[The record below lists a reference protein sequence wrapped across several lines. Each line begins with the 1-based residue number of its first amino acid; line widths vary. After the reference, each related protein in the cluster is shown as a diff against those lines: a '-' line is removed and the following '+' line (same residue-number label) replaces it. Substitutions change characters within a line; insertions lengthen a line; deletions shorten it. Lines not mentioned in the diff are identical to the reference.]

1 MQRCLRFGLLSLFLI
16 LIWWCAPVLAEGTVK
31 IGVIGPMQFIQGKA
45 LWNGAQMAAEEINA
59 KGGIKVGNKKM
70 MMELI
75 KADSNEFL
83 SIPAAANAMEALI
96 LRDKVDFV
104 TGGFRTEAV
113 LAMQDIAMDNKVMF
127 IGVGAAHPELC
138 LRVAQDYNRYKYWFR
153 GAPFNS
159 NYLIKGLF
167 AQLRSVATLMKKQLD
182 IDKIRVA
189 IVAEKAM
196 WVDPMVKEA
205 ETFIPKMGME
215 VAGVWRISPGAREVN
230 AELAA
235 IQREGAHIIF
245 TVVSGPVGIPLAK
258 QAGELKIPAIQ
269 VGINIEAC
277 KESFW
282 EATQGMGNYVMSS
295 NTYAPGLEYN
305 ELTAPF
311 VNSYLKRYG
320 DIPIYTADVYAFLK
334 LALPMAIEEAGSLS
348 PEKIIPLFEQGV
360 TKVPAGI
367 SAFEKD
373 EQGRQL
379 HELKWGPGYVTGCAT
394 QWQDGKMVGVWPH
407 FKWMSPYWEFS
418 VEPPETPNELSI
430 KGLKPLILPPWVV
443 AAYKKK

>member
-1 MQRCLRFGLLSLFLI
+1 M
-16 LIWWCAPVLAEGTVK
+16 AEETIK
-31 IGVIGPMQFIQGKA
+31 IGVIGPMQFSYGKA
-45 LWNGAQMAAEEINA
+45 LWNGAVMASEEVNA
-59 KGGIKVGNKKM
+59 RGGIKVGNKKLK
-70 MMELI
+70 MELI
-75 KADSNEFL
+75 KADSNEFI

-96 LRDKVDFV
+96 LRDKVHFV
-104 TGGFRTEAV
+104 VGGFRSEAV

-127 IGVGAAHPELC
+127 IGTGAAHPELC
-138 LRVAQDYNRYKYWFR
+138 LRVAQDYDRYKYWFR

-182 IDKIRVA
+182 IDRIRVA

-215 VAGVWRISPGAREVN
+215 IAGIWRPSPGAREVN

-245 TVVSGPVGIPLAK
+245 TVLSGPVGIPMAK
-258 QAGELKIPAIQ
+258 QYGEMKIPAVQI
-269 VGINIEAC
+269 GINMEAC
-277 KESFW
+277 KETFW
-282 EATQGMGNYVMSS
+282 EATQGMGNYIMSS
-295 NTYAPGLEYN
+295 NTYARDLEYN
-305 ELTAPF
+305 ELTAPY
-311 VNSYLKRYG
+311 VNAYLTRFS
-320 DIPIYTADVYAFLK
+320 DIPTYPADAYIFLK
-334 LALPMAIEEAGSLS
+334 TSLPMAIEDAGSLS

-360 TKVPAGI
+360 TKVPAGTA
-367 SAFEKD
+367 AFEKD

-379 HELKWGPGYVTGCAT
+379 HELKWGPGYITGSAT

-418 VEPPETPNELSI
+418 VEPPETPNEMTI
-430 KGLKPLILPPWVV
+430 KGLKPLILPPWVL